1 DPFEQ
6 LKADYFLERRELGII
21 NIGSAA
27 TVSVDGTEFVLDK
40 KEALY
45 IGRGAK
51 SVVFHPARSGDALF
65 YFNSAPAH
73 TSYPTIKIGM
83 QDAEKVEMGSL
94 ETSNHRIINKLIVSS
109 LVQTCQLQMGLTELK

>member
-1 DPFEQ
+1 AYDRLIGGGIFPSSGSVTLDPVDQ
-6 LKADYFLERRELGII
+6 LKADYFLERREIGII

-27 TVSVDGTEFVLDK
+27 TITVDGSEFSLDK

-51 SVVFHPARSGDALF
+51 SVVFHPAKSGDALF

-73 TSYPTIKIGM
+73 TSYPTKKIGM
-83 QDAEKVEMGSL
+83 QDAEKVELGSL
-94 ETSNHRIINKLIVSS
+94 ETSNH
-109 LVQTCQLQMGLTELK
+109 